1 MIIRRKSTLLGL
13 CGMTLFATQVLAN
26 PPSAIHAD
34 YDLLRQ
40 ELNITV
46 QHPVAKPTEHFIKKI
61 VVFKNGKEIVDKN
74 FEFQTSHRN
83 QTMIPIN
90 IAAQPGD
97 RFKIVARC
105 NKFGSKEK
113 TIEVTA
119 PPIK

>member
-1 MIIRRKSTLLGL
+1 MTITRKSAMLGL
-13 CGMTLFATQVLAN
+13 WGIIFFATQALAN
-26 PPSAIHAD
+26 PPSAIHAN
-34 YDLLRQ
+34 YDLARQ

-46 QHPVAKPTEHFIKKI
+46 QHPVAKPTEHFIKE
-61 VVFKNGKEIVDKN
+61 VLVFKNGQKIVDKN

-105 NKFGSKEK
+105 NKFGSKKK
-113 TIEVTA
+113 TVEVMA
-119 PPIK
+119 PTTK